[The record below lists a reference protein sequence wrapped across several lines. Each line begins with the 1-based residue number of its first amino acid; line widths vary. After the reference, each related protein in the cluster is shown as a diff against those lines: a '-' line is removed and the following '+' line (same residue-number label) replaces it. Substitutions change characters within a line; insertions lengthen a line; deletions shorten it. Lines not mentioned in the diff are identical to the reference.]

1 MTATTEAIEM
11 ATVAARAAASKL
23 ADDVVVIDVSD
34 QLVITDCFV
43 IASASNER
51 QVNAIVDEVEEK
63 MRGAG
68 YKPARREGTREGRWT
83 LLDYVDIVVHI
94 QHQDERD
101 FYALD
106 RLWRDCPVVT
116 VDVAMTVRRLV
127 MLRHGQTEF
136 NLGSRMQ
143 GQLDTE
149 LTELGRAQAV
159 AAAEAFAKHQPLLV
173 VSSDL
178 RRAYDTAIELEERTG
193 LRVRVDERLR
203 ETHLG
208 DWQGMTHGEIDAI
221 APGARLAWR
230 DDARWAP
237 HGGENRVD
245 VAARSVPLIAEL
257 VAGEPEW
264 GAADEPARP
273 VVLVAHG
280 GLIAALTAALLRLP
294 VDNWPALG
302 GMGNA
307 SWTQLS
313 GHSADSESGADDFDA
328 IRWRLDVWNAS
339 AQVAGDVL

>member
-1 MTATTEAIEM
+1 
-11 ATVAARAAASKL
+11 
-23 ADDVVVIDVSD
+23 
-34 QLVITDCFV
+34 
-43 IASASNER
+43 
-51 QVNAIVDEVEEK
+51 
-63 MRGAG
+63 
-68 YKPARREGTREGRWT
+68 
-83 LLDYVDIVVHI
+83 
-94 QHQDERD
+94 
-101 FYALD
+101 
-106 RLWRDCPVVT
+106 
-116 VDVAMTVRRLV
+116 MTVRRLV

-143 GQLDTE
+143 GQLDTG
-149 LTELGRAQAV
+149 LTDLGRAQAV
-159 AAAEAFAKHQPLLV
+159 AAAEALAKHQPMLI

-178 RRAYDTAIELEERTG
+178 RRAYETAVALQDRTG
-193 LRVRVDERLR
+193 VEVRADDRLR

-208 DWQGMTHGEIDAI
+208 DWQGMTHTEIDAI

-230 DDARWAP
+230 EDAGWAP

-245 VAARSVPLIAEL
+245 VASRSMPLVAEL

-264 GAADEPARP
+264 GADDDAARP

-294 VDNWPALG
+294 VGNWPALG

-313 GHSADSESGADDFDA
+313 GHTVSGAGAVAGAVADNFDA